1 MFKNIV
7 KFKIYKLS
15 DFKLIKTNY
24 YLNFTRKA
32 KKDVT
37 IADGLEIINKKIE
50 KLDGVN
56 YCNCD
61 GSKFCA
67 NCQYYLIN
75 DFVQKPCC
83 VPVLPNEYN
92 HVFIPESFIKNMN
105 YIEEYYEHKN
115 YHKISC

>member
-15 DFKLIKTNY
+15 DFKLIKINY

-50 KLDGVN
+50 KLEW
-56 YCNCD
+56 
-61 GSKFCA
+61 F
-67 NCQYYLIN
+67 
-75 DFVQKPCC
+75 
-83 VPVLPNEYN
+83 
-92 HVFIPESFIKNMN
+92 
-105 YIEEYYEHKN
+105 
-115 YHKISC
+115 